1 MGLNKNQ
8 KKRIRELLSN
18 KIEAKLKLYGRE
30 TTSMPFL
37 ARLIQDNEK
46 IAAYSFIHSM
56 ATTLG
61 MSIYEDVSVI
71 IASDSSDECFR
82 NYGVGGA
89 ISKEQKAVINNIVVK
104 LRNGERKANIEKEKQ
119 EILSASAEN
128 GEFQKTGNIA
138 DFYMKRDG
146 QEYYFEIKT
155 VKPNIDVF
163 EKSKTKLLEWIARRR
178 KSINV
183 FLAFP
188 YNPYH
193 PQPYSRFTEVGMM
206 DAPKDFLV
214 GDQYWNF
221 IGGKNTFPELLKTF
235 DEVGKKFKEQ
245 LKQKFKA
252 IAKKKIGFILKCI

>member
-1 MGLNKNQ
+1 MALSSNQITKIKN
-8 KKRIRELLSN
+8 LLSD
-18 KIEAKLKLYGRE
+18 KIEKKLERYGRE

-71 IASDSSDECFR
+71 IASETSDECYR
-82 NYGVGGA
+82 NYGVGGV
-89 ISKEQKAVINNIVVK
+89 ISDSQKTVIENIITR
-104 LRNGERKANIEKEKQ
+104 LRNGEEKANIKSEIKEV
-119 EILSASAEN
+119 LLASAEN
-128 GEFQKTGNIA
+128 GTFQKSGNIA
-138 DFYMKRDG
+138 DFYMRRDNL
-146 QEYYFEIKT
+146 EFFFEIKT

-163 EKSKTKLLEWIARRR
+163 EKSKKKLLEWVARKR
-178 KSINV
+178 KPVGV

-193 PQPYSRFTEVGMM
+193 PEPYHRFTESGMM
-206 DAPKDFLV
+206 NPPNDFLI
-214 GDQYWNF
+214 GEEYWDF

-235 DEVGKKFKEQ
+235 DEVGKEFKERLNNKFKE
-245 LKQKFKA
+245 
-252 IAKKKIGFILKCI
+252 IAAEKIDSY

>member
-1 MGLNKNQ
+1 MALSNNQ
-8 KKRIRELLSN
+8 KQKIKELLSK
-18 KIEAKLKLYGRE
+18 KIENKLKLYGRE

-71 IASDSSDECFR
+71 IASETAEEAFR

-89 ISKEQKAVINNIVVK
+89 ISREQKTVISNIVSK
-104 LRNGERKANIEKEKQ
+104 LRNGDRVAKINEEIKEV
-119 EILSASAEN
+119 LDASSEN
-128 GEFQKTGNIA
+128 GEFQKSGNIA

-163 EKSKTKLLEWIARRR
+163 EKSKTKLLEWVARRR
-178 KSINV
+178 MPVNV
-183 FLAFP
+183 YLAFP

-193 PQPYSRFTEVGMM
+193 PKPYHRFTEVGMM
-206 DAPKDFLV
+206 DAPNDFLV
-214 GDQYWNF
+214 GDEYWDF

-235 DEVGKKFKEQ
+235 DEVGKDFKDQLNKKFKQ
-245 LKQKFKA
+245 
-252 IAKKKIGFILKCI
+252 IAKEKLDSY

>member
-1 MGLNKNQ
+1 MPLSQNQ
-8 KKRIRELLSN
+8 KNKIKTLLSK
-18 KIEAKLKLYGRE
+18 KIENKLKKYGRE

-61 MSIYEDVSVI
+61 MSIYEDISVI
-71 IASDSSDECFR
+71 LASETAEEASR

-89 ISKEQKAVINNIVVK
+89 ISNSQKAKISSIVQE
-104 LRNGERKANIEKEKQ
+104 LRNGSRKANISE
-119 EILSASAEN
+119 EIALILAADWEN
-128 GEFQKTGNIA
+128 AVYQKSGNIA

-146 QEYYFEIKT
+146 VEYFFEIKT

-178 KSINV
+178 KNAKV

-193 PQPYSRFTEVGMM
+193 PEPYSRFTESGMM
-206 DAPKDFLV
+206 DVGNDFLV
-214 GDQYWNF
+214 GEEYWDF
-221 IGGKNTFPELLKTF
+221 VGGQNTFPELLETF
-235 DEVGKKFKEQ
+235 DEVGKEFKERLDKKFKE
-245 LKQKFKA
+245 
-252 IAKKKIGFILKCI
+252 IARNKLDSY

>member
-1 MGLNKNQ
+1 MALSKNQ
-8 KKRIRELLSN
+8 TIKIKKLLSK
-18 KIEAKLKLYGRE
+18 KIEAKIKSYGRE

-71 IASDSSDECFR
+71 IASEKAEEAFR

-89 ISKEQKAVINNIVVK
+89 ISKEQKTVISNIISK
-104 LRNGERKANIEKEKQ
+104 LRNGDRVAKINEERKEV
-119 EILSASAEN
+119 LDASAEN
-128 GEFQKTGNIA
+128 GEFQKSGNIA
-138 DFYMKRDG
+138 DFYMKKDG
-146 QEYYFEIKT
+146 KEYYFEIKT

-163 EKSKTKLLEWIARRR
+163 EKSKTKLLEWVARRR
-178 KSINV
+178 MPVNV
-183 FLAFP
+183 YLAFP

-193 PQPYSRFTEVGMM
+193 PKPYHRFTEVGMM
-206 DAPKDFLV
+206 DSPNDFLV
-214 GDQYWNF
+214 GDEYWDF

-235 DEVGKKFKEQ
+235 DEVGKDFKDQLNKKFKQ
-245 LKQKFKA
+245 
-252 IAKKKIGFILKCI
+252 IAKEKLDSC

>member
-1 MGLNKNQ
+1 MALSSNQITKIKN
-8 KKRIRELLSN
+8 LLSD
-18 KIEAKLKLYGRE
+18 KIEKKLERYGRE

-71 IASDSSDECFR
+71 IASETSDECYR
-82 NYGVGGA
+82 NYGVGGV
-89 ISKEQKAVINNIVVK
+89 ISDSQKTVIENIITR
-104 LRNGERKANIEKEKQ
+104 LRNGEEKANIESEIKEV
-119 EILSASAEN
+119 LLASAEN
-128 GEFQKTGNIA
+128 GTFQKSGNIA
-138 DFYMKRDG
+138 DFYMRRDNL
-146 QEYYFEIKT
+146 EFFFEIKT

-163 EKSKTKLLEWIARRR
+163 EKSKKKLLEWVARKR
-178 KSINV
+178 KPVGV

-193 PQPYSRFTEVGMM
+193 PEPYHRFTESGMM
-206 DAPKDFLV
+206 NPPNDFLI
-214 GDQYWNF
+214 GEEYWDF

-235 DEVGKKFKEQ
+235 DEVGKEFKERLNNKFKE
-245 LKQKFKA
+245 
-252 IAKKKIGFILKCI
+252 IAAEKIDSY

>member
-1 MGLNKNQ
+1 
-8 KKRIRELLSN
+8 
-18 KIEAKLKLYGRE
+18 
-30 TTSMPFL
+30 MPFL

-71 IASDSSDECFR
+71 IASETAEEAFR
-82 NYGVGGA
+82 NYGVGGV
-89 ISKEQKAVINNIVVK
+89 ISKKQKTVISNIVAK
-104 LRNGERKANIEKEKQ
+104 LRNGDRVAKINEEIKEV
-119 EILSASAEN
+119 LDASAEN
-128 GEFQKTGNIA
+128 GEFQKSGNIA

-163 EKSKTKLLEWIARRR
+163 EKSKMKLLEWVARKRMPV
-178 KSINV
+178 NV
-183 FLAFP
+183 YLAFP

-193 PQPYSRFTEVGMM
+193 PKSYHRFTEVGMM
-206 DAPKDFLV
+206 DLSNDFLV
-214 GDQYWNF
+214 GDEYWDF

-235 DEVGKKFKEQ
+235 DEVGKNFKNQLNKKFKQ
-245 LKQKFKA
+245 
-252 IAKKKIGFILKCI
+252 IAKEKLDSY